1 MSDNSI
7 NYCWPADFPEGIPE
21 DIGVTPAEGK
31 VYRLVRRCP
40 PTEEDFQMH
49 RIEYPTRK
57 YTKME
62 EPKSYGISFWS
73 KLSKIKRVQQNYP
86 SPEQFGERM
95 IVTGNLVHELGVIP
109 SEPARDGHVTLWA
122 QEGAE
127 PHLHITEREGE

>member
-1 MSDNSI
+1 MNDNII
-7 NYCWPADFPEGIPE
+7 NYSWPADFPEGVPE
-21 DIGVTPAEGK
+21 DSGTIPAEGK
-31 VYRLVRRCP
+31 VYRLVRKYP
-40 PTEEDFQMH
+40 PSEEDFLMH

-57 YTKME
+57 YTKMD

-73 KLSKIKRVQQNYP
+73 NLSKIKRVQQNYP

-109 SEPARDGHVTLWA
+109 SEPAKNGHVTLWA

-127 PHLHITEREGE
+127 PHLHITEREVE